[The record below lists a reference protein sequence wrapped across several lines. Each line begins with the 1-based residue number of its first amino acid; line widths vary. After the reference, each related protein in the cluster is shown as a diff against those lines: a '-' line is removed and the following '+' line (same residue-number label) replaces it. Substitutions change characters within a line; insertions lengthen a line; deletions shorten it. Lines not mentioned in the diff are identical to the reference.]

1 MNYLVA
7 KYCVKQREHL
17 ELRFASAALYSSP
30 LLSTGEVA
38 GACIFKKS
46 QLASLDSSSAVFL
59 HYSADGTS
67 FILLRKQKT
76 PVVTEHTQFV
86 KGNSGFALV
95 CTTRVG

>member
-1 MNYLVA
+1 MLQLLCTAHPSLALERLQELVSL
-7 KYCVKQREHL
+7 KSLNWHPWIP
-17 ELRFASAALYSSP
+17 ALQS
-30 LLSTGEVA
+30 
-38 GACIFKKS
+38 
-46 QLASLDSSSAVFL
+46 FL